1 MVYDNS
7 GSVVRIACLAVTPK
21 WHGGVET
28 AFAATV
34 DGLRELGH
42 EVDVIGCV
50 YRSYKSEEEFRE
62 KSGWREWAFERID
75 KIVLVK
81 SHEDL
86 ENALADYDGVVIS
99 DVYFTDR
106 FTPDVLLGSSRIA
119 PWTSG
124 WHTNMARKEMVEF
137 HEQNASSPAWSGA
150 FASFW
155 ASAEKTHEY
164 ARWHR
169 TVLPF
174 RAPETSSDALFSDRP
189 YDFILAA
196 RIDPRKG
203 IVTYVS
209 GLEGLARRGVQF
221 NARLAGTPID
231 FPGGPYSNT
240 IAAML
245 EKWGWS
251 VHRDTPKLK
260 SNWTAV
266 DSRTGSEL
274 HYTGNYEPSERES
287 VLSSAKRFINAT
299 SGVASNSH
307 LEYSTLEAL
316 VSGCAV
322 LAKTDWDTYHY
333 PDEQPVITDLP
344 EKSYRI
350 RRGSKLYYNSCTDSA
365 VDKIYDEFTDV
376 LEREL
381 ANSPSDDDHAA
392 TVAHNRR
399 VVESAHD
406 PKRAASTYAQIIEDA
421 RDKSKP

>member
-1 MVYDNS
+1 MVDNTCEA
-7 GSVVRIACLAVTPK
+7 VVRIACLAVTPK

-34 DGLRELGH
+34 HGLRELGH

-50 YRSYKSEEEFRE
+50 YRSYKSEEEFRI
-62 KSGWREWAFERID
+62 KSGWREQAFDYVD

-86 ENALADYDGVVIS
+86 EDVLADYDGVIIS
-99 DVYFTDR
+99 DVYFTDKY
-106 FTPDVLLGSSRIA
+106 TADVLLGSSRIA

-124 WHTNMARKEMVEF
+124 WHTNMARKAMVDF
-137 HEQNASSPAWSGA
+137 HEQNATSPSWSGA
-150 FASFW
+150 FVSFW
-155 ASAEKTHEY
+155 ESAEKTHEY

-174 RAPETSSDALFSDRP
+174 RASGSSSDAAFSARP

-209 GLEGLARRGVQF
+209 GLEGLVRRGVSF

-240 IAAML
+240 IAVML
-245 EKWGWS
+245 EEWGWT
-251 VHRDTPKLK
+251 VHRETEKLK

-266 DSRTGSEL
+266 DPRTKSEL
-274 HYTGNYEPSERES
+274 HYTGNYEPSELDA
-287 VLSSAKRFINAT
+287 VLSSGKRFINAT

-307 LEYSTLEAL
+307 LEYATLEA
-316 VSGCAV
+316 VDAGCAV
-322 LAKTDWDTYHY
+322 LAKNDWDSYHY
-333 PDEQPVITDLP
+333 VGDQPLITDLP

-350 RRGSKLYYNSCTDSA
+350 RRGSKFYYNSCVAEA
-365 VDKIYDEFTDV
+365 VEKVYDEFTDL

-381 ANSPSDDDHAA
+381 SKSPTDEDHTA

-399 VVESAHD
+399 VIRTAHD
-406 PKRAASTYAQIIEDA
+406 PKRAASAYVEIIEDA
-421 RDKSKP
+421 RRARQ